1 MEQEWYILN
10 RLTCLPLQFSAPNVA
25 CFRVS
30 MSLIWGR
37 ILENGASVY
46 SVEEQVVEAIG
57 GPDGYLSSLG
67 TEKDELSITLMNFL
81 LVYDLFTSRRGGT

>member
-1 MEQEWYILN
+1 
-10 RLTCLPLQFSAPNVA
+10 
-25 CFRVS
+25 

-67 TEKDELSITLMNFL
+67 TEKDELSIILMIFL
-81 LVYDLFTSRRGGT
+81 LVYELYTSRGGEDLRKGKIGENKKERTKENERTNGNGK